1 MFLTD
6 TSALDIKNVD
16 HSKIEEYLEQL
27 GDWLVAKAFDLLI
40 AFLFLFVGIKVSK
53 FLVKMIK
60 RSFDKTGM
68 ESSVS
73 GFLLSFIKGILYMIV
88 VIMTA
93 SLLGFQVTSLVAILG
108 TAGLAV
114 GLALQGSLANF
125 AGGVLI
131 LIMKPFK
138 VGDFI
143 IENDKGCQ
151 GTVEAIDIFYTKLR
165 TYDNRIIVIP
175 NGNITSHSLVNV
187 TAEGFRKIDIS
198 ITVSYKSDI
207 KKVKDV
213 LYTLMKNSQ
222 YCDQDK
228 AMDVFVDEF
237 LDSGM
242 KVGMRC
248 FVATG
253 NFIKAKWEL
262 MEQIKEAFDANGIE
276 IPYPHMDVEIKQQE
290 IKE

>member
-6 TSALDIKNVD
+6 VAMDSLNDIDK
-16 HSKIEEYLEQL
+16 SKIQEYLEQL
-27 GDWLVAKAFDLLI
+27 GDWLVSKAFDLLI
-40 AFLFLFVGIKVSK
+40 TFLFLFIGTKIVKLIVKLIKH
-53 FLVKMIK
+53 
-60 RSFDKTGM
+60 SFDKTGM

-73 GFLLSFIKGILYMIV
+73 GFLLSFIRGILYFV
-88 VIMTA
+88 LVIMSA
-93 SLLGFQVTSLVAILG
+93 SIMGFQVTSLVAILG
-108 TAGLAV
+108 TAGLAI

-151 GTVEAIDIFYTKLR
+151 GTVESIDIFYTKLR

-187 TAEGFRKIDIS
+187 TAEDSRKLDIKVS
-198 ITVSYKSDI
+198 VSYEASI
-207 KKVKDV
+207 KQVKDV
-213 LYTLMKNSQ
+213 LTNLMHNSA
-222 YCDQDK
+222 YCDKSK
-228 AMDVFVDEF
+228 AMEVFVDEF
-237 LDSGM
+237 EDGGM
-242 KVGMRC
+242 RFCMRC
-248 FVATG
+248 FVKTG
-253 NFIKAKWEL
+253 DYWKAKWEF
-262 MEQIKEAFDANGIE
+262 MEQIKEAFDQNGIE
-276 IPYPHMDVEIKQQE
+276 IPYPHMNVIMNKQE